1 MPDWEADRADNS
13 SLVGRRHEPA
23 GRPCAVSALQVA
35 LATLHLLLPGEATTL
50 LLLVQVSPP
59 LTTSAAKADGN
70 KSEAS
75 NTLAVMDSVN
85 FFAYFFILLL

>member
-1 MPDWEADRADNS
+1 MPIWEADRADNS

-35 LATLHLLLPGEATTL
+35 LATLQLLLPGEATAP

-70 KSEAS
+70 NSELSNKPAVIDLTPKSW
-75 NTLAVMDSVN
+75 TLH
-85 FFAYFFILLL
+85 LG